1 MDLPIE
7 SKAELEARTW
17 AMFDELAEKM
27 DSNGNISSGNIVN
40 GPLKETERIILG
52 VLKEK
57 PDSTRAYIADRIS
70 KSIRTVQSA
79 IKSLEERGYIKQ
91 VGSKRRPVWEILK

>member
-52 VLKEK
+52 VLKKE
-57 PDSTRAYIADRIS
+57 PHSTRANIADRIS
-70 KSIRTVQSA
+70 ESVRTVQ
-79 IKSLEERGYIKQ
+79 ITLKSLEEKG
-91 VGSKRRPVWEILK
+91 